1 MKKPFWKLWFTV
13 GGPGLLF
20 TNCHLSGFHA
30 RWNIGKK
37 LQNTAIYCPLILW
50 FVLRL
55 DHLSSELRDQKT
67 TGVWESR
74 QGKLRQLRTHW
85 EHIKKKQ
92 PLFPTGKWNSG
103 WPGAAA
109 QTFTAQV
116 TDLQMHLLIITQ
128 RSNSILGEHRPQLP
142 SIKDLASRNLIVF
155 LTPFVSYKFRLSS
168 SES

>member
-1 MKKPFWKLWFTV
+1 MVYSWGSRFALHKLPSLWVPCQMEYWKETPKHCNILSVDFMIRAEIRPSLLRAQ
-13 GGPGLLF
+13 GPEDDWG
-20 TNCHLSGFHA
+20 
-30 RWNIGKK
+30 
-37 LQNTAIYCPLILW
+37 
-50 FVLRL
+50 
-55 DHLSSELRDQKT
+55 
-67 TGVWESR
+67 SR

-142 SIKDLASRNLIVF
+142 SIKDLASRNLVVF
-155 LTPFVSYKFRLSS
+155 LTPFVSYKFRLPS